1 MDKNKKRWTV
11 EQTDEGVEITL
22 NMDDM
27 TQVQQMDVLNHMHD
41 LGMFDTKK
49 KNNNTPD

>member
-1 MDKNKKRWTV
+1 MDKNKERWTV
-11 EQTDEGVEITL
+11 EQTEKEVSITL

-27 TQVQQMDVLNHMHD
+27 THDQQMEILNHMND